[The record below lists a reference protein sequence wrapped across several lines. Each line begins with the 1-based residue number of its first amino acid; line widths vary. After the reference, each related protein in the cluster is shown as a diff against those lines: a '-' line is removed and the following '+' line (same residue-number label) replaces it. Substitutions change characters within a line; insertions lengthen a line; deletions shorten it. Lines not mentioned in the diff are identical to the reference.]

1 MRYEIE
7 IPRTLLHRSSVV
19 FLITLG
25 LVGLV
30 LLGYRNSPVG
40 LSGRP
45 ILLSPHLAE
54 LTRYQHN
61 ALRWAGELQAVQA
74 GLGSLLENPP
84 ADLLVQ
90 DTRANAIADRLASLQ
105 AEMED
110 TTPPSTLQGLQ
121 DAIQNALEQTSL
133 AAAGALTWISE
144 PSEDNRT
151 TALDALHAAT
161 AALARLDQDPW
172 MQQP

>member
-1 MRYEIE
+1 MKYEIE

-19 FLITLG
+19 FLIAFG
-25 LVGLV
+25 LAGLV

-61 ALRWAGELQAVQA
+61 ALRWADELQTVQA

-84 ADLLVQ
+84 ADLLAQ
-90 DTRANAIADRLASLQ
+90 DTRANALVDRLAALQ

-110 TTPPSTLQGLQ
+110 TTPPPTLQVLQ

-133 AAAGALTWISE
+133 AAAGILTWISE
-144 PSEDNRT
+144 PTDDNRT

-172 MQQP
+172 MKQP